1 MISPAGTEAASMTE
15 STLLDTSAGQ
25 IQVLTCG
32 PADGEAVLLM
42 HGCPSDATTW
52 KWLFPALIYNK
63 YRAIAI
69 DMPGCGGSPGT
80 KLSSRS
86 EFNAAKGGPVDIACA
101 VLDALG
107 IAKAAL
113 VGYDWGGGIV
123 LSMAL
128 RKKNRV
134 SKLVS
139 FHPSY
144 TPPKGENLSAMSVPV
159 LVLWVKEDQFHNL
172 TKWRKHFEALPSG
185 KRELESALPLWPS
198 LALQTMPRASRPLV
212 CLSLVA
218 AGYMATQ
225 LAAFVAAPAA
235 PKAPRTQLQARGGGE
250 YDVSDADIES
260 FYQSLLTGS
269 GGEQSRCIVL
279 WDVFDHE
286 DIIPWTDDL
295 GELLVRLPQ
304 HVFRPQLFS
313 HSGMCLARSKP
324 ATATLISLLLG
335 PLVAAVVSKR
345 NMSGQQQLAKIPTE
359 NQTDSGQPTPE
370 KNVSTRHWNSEGH
383 IHCWRKHLWPST
395 LFLGTVVLGQKR
407 TQWTSCFVSS
417 TTTATPFITFFFL
430 VCLATTAFITFFFF
444 FLDDICP
451 APASLQVMQLVMGCE
466 LLAENSAAK
475 KKHCL

>member
-1 MISPAGTEAASMTE
+1 AASMTE
-15 STLLDTSAGQ
+15 STLLDTPAGQ

-32 PADGEAVLLM
+32 PTDGEAVLLM

-185 KRELESALPLWPS
+185 KRELEVYTLGSRWKPGMS
-198 LALQTMPRASRPLV
+198 L
-212 CLSLVA
+212 
-218 AGYMATQ
+218 GGDKQ
-225 LAAFVAAPAA
+225 LGP
-235 PKAPRTQLQARGGGE
+235 QLQRRIVAFLAGEAPDEAVGGGLE
-250 YDVSDADIES
+250 K
-260 FYQSLLTGS
+260 
-269 GGEQSRCIVL
+269 
-279 WDVFDHE
+279 
-286 DIIPWTDDL
+286 
-295 GELLVRLPQ
+295 RLE
-304 HVFRPQLFS
+304 
-313 HSGMCLARSKP
+313 
-324 ATATLISLLLG
+324 
-335 PLVAAVVSKR
+335 
-345 NMSGQQQLAKIPTE
+345 AK
-359 NQTDSGQPTPE
+359 G
-370 KNVSTRHWNSEGH
+370 
-383 IHCWRKHLWPST
+383 
-395 LFLGTVVLGQKR
+395 
-407 TQWTSCFVSS
+407 
-417 TTTATPFITFFFL
+417 
-430 VCLATTAFITFFFF
+430 ATTAGKLVVHAQNVVVADA
-444 FLDDICP
+444 LDNAGEVARALREVEDPRKLAI
-451 APASLQVMQLVMGCE
+451 AEFRQL
-466 LLAENSAAK
+466 
-475 KKHCL
+475 